1 MTAAFAAASMRET
14 RARAVPRSLGRTA
27 LDGLAVVRAAP
38 VLILLCTLTGIGAF
52 ASFPLHILWQP
63 RLEALVGKG
72 LWRMGWI
79 VALLSLTALAGNAIL
94 PRLLRRFARETVLA
108 AAALW
113 RGATVAVAATRAVTT
128 KSALHTSQGSVQPS
142 SAR

>member
-1 MTAAFAAASMRET
+1 MRST
-14 RARAVPRSLGRTA
+14 RSRATLPTVSWPRSSTPWARRSRAVPRSLGRTA

-94 PRLLRRFARETVLA
+94 PRL
-108 AAALW
+108 
-113 RGATVAVAATRAVTT
+113 
-128 KSALHTSQGSVQPS
+128 
-142 SAR
+142 